1 MLETLT
7 NLALICLGLL
17 MVAWFFSA
25 PKTVLFVTSLLVGA
39 YLGTAS
45 EHSLMGTL
53 VGSVGG
59 GVAGLAAAGVWALLA
74 EALGWG
80 SQLLARFS
88 KRVRNHALGRVV
100 VDRTATLVDRVGK
113 LDPGW
118 VYFFVVGSVLLAML
132 LYFTAMNLGWLPS
145 WFPLVR

>member
-7 NLALICLGLL
+7 NLALIALALVG
-17 MVAWFFSA
+17 VVWFFTS
-25 PKTVLFVTSLLVGA
+25 PKTVMFISAVLAGA
-39 YLGTAS
+39 YLGTTS

-59 GVAGLAAAGVWALLA
+59 AVVGLVAAGVWALVA

-80 SQLLARFS
+80 SQFLSRFS
-88 KRVRNHALGRVV
+88 KRVRDHALVRAVA
-100 VDRTATLVDRVGK
+100 DRTATLVDRVGE